1 MRFLSLI
8 LALGALN
15 AVAHTE
21 PEIEAITVDG
31 RSVILHEDHT
41 WDFVEPEKGNPETS
55 AVLTVTKLQD
65 MGEACRMQLHM
76 QNNLPFKIRSLVPRF
91 TVYNLDN
98 VMYDSKSKSFTAIKP
113 TRDQYRELQFS
124 LGCRDI
130 SRILVHGAER
140 CTMGDIDMFNEEDGQ
155 CLAHIY
161 MTPSDLINISK

>member
-1 MRFLSLI
+1 MRFISLI
-8 LALGALN
+8 LAFAAVN
-15 AVAHTE
+15 AVAHTQ
-21 PEIEAITVDG
+21 PEIEAITTDG
-31 RSVILHEDHT
+31 QAVILYEDHT
-41 WDFVEPEKGNPETS
+41 WEFVEYEPGNPETS
-55 AVLTVTKLQD
+55 AVLTVTKVEE

-76 QNNLPFKIRSLVPRF
+76 QNNLTFKIRSLVPRF
-91 TVYNLDN
+91 TVYNQDN

-124 LGCRDI
+124 IGCRDI

-155 CLAHIY
+155 CLSHIY